1 MLLRYILVL
10 YLPVNNIIM
19 SIQSIGESVKIRRKS
34 LGITQPSLASLAG
47 VSTNTL
53 YRIEKGLANPSI
65 DTLQKIANIL
75 GLEVGLKV
83 KSIETFNS

>member
-34 LGITQPSLASLAG
+34 LGITQPSLASLSG